1 MVLLEFVKIKK
12 TVQLELNLEELNYTL
27 LNGGINIPDNA
38 RIEPIMK
45 TKQIYGQHPMF
56 DTDERVFDGIRITY
70 EE

>member
-1 MVLLEFVKIKK
+1 MKIKK

-27 LNGGINIPDNA
+27 FNGGVNIPDNA

-45 TKQIYGQHPMF
+45 AKQTYGQHPMF
-56 DTDERVFDGIRITY
+56 DTDKRVFDGIRITY